1 VCAAAEKQRRG
12 GEVEGGEV
20 VGEMVEGELV
30 LGGVVRKED
39 VQGCAGDLADVT
51 CSVPGFTDFIHR
63 WMDLRG
69 R

>member
-1 VCAAAEKQRRG
+1 
-12 GEVEGGEV
+12 VEGGEV